1 MKCLS
6 SQEIAGIN
14 RNYKDLL
21 VCEKNYADLKHMY
34 AQKVDLEEP
43 FLASPSFL
51 FPAGVLL
58 FVFGFF
64 AGGLSK

>member
-1 MKCLS
+1 
-6 SQEIAGIN
+6 
-14 RNYKDLL
+14 